1 MGGDKIGHGSQGH
14 YGQNKMEKQM
24 VSVSD
29 VYCAIK
35 MQFIDRGTIKAT
47 APRLRR
53 GKSKCRCR
61 VVSLDRIAGRHFTRE
76 ASDNIMASTNLP
88 LR

>member
-35 MQFIDRGTIKAT
+35 MQFIDGAQSRPLRLVYGGKIKM
-47 APRLRR
+47 PMSGRFSRQN
-53 GKSKCRCR
+53 CRETFH
-61 VVSLDRIAGRHFTRE
+61 SG
-76 ASDNIMASTNLP
+76 SDNTSIMASTNLP